1 MFEDL
6 PVMIQQLQQYNYI
19 ISITIISNSTN
30 NSYTFKNINGYLFDV
45 VSLIAFFLDATGS
58 HKQF

>member
-1 MFEDL
+1 MNIKYMFEDL

-19 ISITIISNSTN
+19 ISITIISTN
-30 NSYTFKNINGYLFDV
+30 NSYKCKNINGF
-45 VSLIAFFLDATGS
+45 SFLISFFLDATGS